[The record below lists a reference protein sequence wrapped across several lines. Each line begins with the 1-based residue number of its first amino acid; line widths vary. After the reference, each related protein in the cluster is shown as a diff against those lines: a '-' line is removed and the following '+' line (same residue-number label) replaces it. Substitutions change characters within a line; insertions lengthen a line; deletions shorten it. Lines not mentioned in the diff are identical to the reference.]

1 MTPACEANF
10 VNLLEGVRDRHADE
24 LLMVARGVY
33 QLRARLG
40 VEILGTA
47 SSFDELHAHLD
58 ELHLKRWVSY
68 TYLCM

>member
-1 MTPACEANF
+1 
-10 VNLLEGVRDRHADE
+10 
-24 LLMVARGVY
+24 MVARGVY

-58 ELHLKRWVSY
+58 ELHLKRCVGGWGG
-68 TYLCM
+68 